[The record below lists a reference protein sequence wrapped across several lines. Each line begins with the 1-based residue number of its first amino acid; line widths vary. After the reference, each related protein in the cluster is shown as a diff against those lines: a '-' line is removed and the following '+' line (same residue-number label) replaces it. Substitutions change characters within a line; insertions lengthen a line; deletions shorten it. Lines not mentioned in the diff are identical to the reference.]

1 MSCQCNKIGGPFIA
15 EDPDC
20 AVHGVAAT
28 QRDREVEELKSRAQ
42 REDDP
47 TRLRE
52 IVDELAYIA
61 TNIY

>member
-1 MSCQCNKIGGPFIA
+1 MSCQCHLVGGPFIA

-20 AVHGVAAT
+20 AVHGTAAT
-28 QRDREVEELKSRAQ
+28 RRDREVEELKACAQ

-47 TRLRE
+47 ARLRE
-52 IVDELAYIA
+52 IIDELAYIA